1 MGIEVDFSEE
11 GQQDFKP
18 LEAKATETQQE
29 VKAPII
35 EDQKPLHEIFKP
47 LEGKDTKSENPVE
60 KTAVD
65 LTEEQVTAY
74 LKSKYQ
80 DRQFEKLDDL
90 LKPQETIKEVE
101 KVVDPWEDVIDDE
114 DKAYLNYKRETGRT
128 RKEFEFLSQDIA
140 KMSPL
145 DLAIERVRKDTGL
158 NTLSKEKAVAYLESK
173 LNIDLSTDELDS
185 VGEIE
190 LNSYAKPY
198 RESLEAEKEKYR
210 TPLENAIKAKENL
223 PKEEYVELSNG
234 EKMPKTKYDD
244 LLQRRNKYVEDITK
258 AVNSVAASDFKVT
271 IDDNGEKRTLDF
283 KYDYSQDD
291 KQSMLSEAKDID
303 ATIAKRYKAND
314 QFNHQGLAEAMWWG
328 DKANQQKVISAA
340 VNQALATFIEEQAA
354 RDNNE
359 TFAPRPLQ
367 SVKNGKEGY
376 GDLVTGTQTRDGFGV
391 KISV

>member
-1 MGIEVDFSEE
+1 
-11 GQQDFKP
+11 
-18 LEAKATETQQE
+18 
-29 VKAPII
+29 
-35 EDQKPLHEIFKP
+35 
-47 LEGKDTKSENPVE
+47 
-60 KTAVD
+60 
-65 LTEEQVTAY
+65 
-74 LKSKYQ
+74 
-80 DRQFEKLDDL
+80 
-90 LKPQETIKEVE
+90 
-101 KVVDPWEDVIDDE
+101 
-114 DKAYLNYKRETGRT
+114 
-128 RKEFEFLSQDIA
+128 
-140 KMSPL
+140 
-145 DLAIERVRKDTGL
+145 
-158 NTLSKEKAVAYLESK
+158 
-173 LNIDLSTDELDS
+173 
-185 VGEIE
+185 
-190 LNSYAKPY
+190 
-198 RESLEAEKEKYR
+198 
-210 TPLENAIKAKENL
+210 
-223 PKEEYVELSNG
+223 
-234 EKMPKTKYDD
+234 MPKTKYDD

>member
-29 VKAPII
+29 VKVPII

-47 LEGKDTKSENPVE
+47 LEGKDTKNPVE
-60 KTAVD
+60 KTAVE

-128 RKEFEFLSQDIA
+128 RKEFEFLSQDFA
-140 KMSPL
+140 KISPL

-158 NTLSKEKAVAYLESK
+158 NTLSKDKAVAYLESK
-173 LNIDLSTDELDS
+173 LNIDLSTDDLDS

-271 IDDNGEKRTLDF
+271 IDDNSEKRTLDF